1 VTTVEVFA
9 PAKVN
14 LTLHV
19 TGRRDDGYHL
29 LDTLV
34 VFADVGDRVTLKAQ
48 GTGALRVEGPEAG
61 SVPVSADNLIARQA
75 AAMPA
80 FVRRIDT
87 TLHKALPVASGI
99 GGGSA
104 DAAAFYRGAA
114 ALAPAAE
121 RAEFLSPDRI
131 AAQWTIG
138 ADVPMCIHAR
148 PLRAQGIGSTLTFI
162 DDLPQFSGVLVNPRV
177 AVPTAAVFKE
187 LRRKANAPM
196 SAMPRPDREEEAGLL
211 DWLSRQRNDL
221 EEPAVHLVPEIAGV
235 LSALAARTGCRVARM
250 SGSGATC
257 FGLFA
262 TREAA
267 RCAARRLSEAHP
279 GWWVRDTTF
288 DGHVKAVPQVM
299 RSTT

>member
-29 LDTLV
+29 LDSLV
-34 VFADVGDRVTLKAQ
+34 VFADVGDRLTLQDA
-48 GTGALRVEGPEAG
+48 GAGNLRVEGPEAG
-61 SVPVSADNLIARQA
+61 NLPVSEGNLVSRQA
-75 AAMPA
+75 AALPA
-80 FVRRIDT
+80 FARRIDC

-114 ALAPAAE
+114 TLASHAE
-121 RAEFLSPDRI
+121 RAAILAPERI

-148 PLRAQGIGSTLTFI
+148 PLRAQGIGDALTFI
-162 DDLPQFSGVLVNPRV
+162 EEVPVFSGVLVNPKV
-177 AVPTAAVFKE
+177 AVPTASVFKALE
-187 LRRKANAPM
+187 TRDNAPM
-196 SAMPRPDREEEAGLL
+196 TSMPAEGVDEAAFL

-221 EEPAVHLVPEIAGV
+221 EEPAARLVPEIRAV
-235 LSALAARTGCRVARM
+235 LAALDAQATCRLARM

-257 FGLFA
+257 FGLFD

-267 RCAARRLSEAHP
+267 RRAARRLSEAHP
-279 GWWVRDTTF
+279 DWWVRDTTF
-288 DGHVKAVPQVM
+288 DGHLKAAPQVM

>member
-19 TGRRDDGYHL
+19 TGLREDGYHL

-34 VFADVGDRVTLKAQ
+34 VFADVGDRLTLQDA
-48 GTGALRVEGPEAG
+48 GTGNLRLEGPEAG
-61 SVPVSADNLIARQA
+61 KLPVLKGNLVSRQA
-75 AAMPA
+75 AALPA
-80 FVRRIDT
+80 FARRIDC
-87 TLHKALPVASGI
+87 TLYKALPVASGI

-114 ALAPAAE
+114 ALAPHAE
-121 RAEFLSPDRI
+121 RAAILAPERV

-148 PLRAQGIGSTLTFI
+148 PLRAQGIGDTFTFTNEM
-162 DDLPQFSGVLVNPRV
+162 PVFSGVLVNPRV
-177 AVPTAAVFKE
+177 AVPTASVFKA
-187 LRRKANAPM
+187 LQHKANTPM
-196 SAMPRPDREEEAGLL
+196 AAVPRSDTDEAGVI

-221 EEPAVHLVPEIAGV
+221 QEPAARLVPDIAV
-235 LSALAARTGCRVARM
+235 VLAALEAQQACRLARM

-257 FGLFA
+257 FGLFD

-267 RCAARRLSEAHP
+267 RLAASNISREHP
-279 GWWVRDTTF
+279 HWWVRDTTF
-288 DGHVKAVPQVM
+288 DGHRKATPQVM